1 MLLIL
6 LVSYIGFPA
15 WSLNMLFA
23 TIGIWKRT
31 WCCWPH
37 II

>member
-1 MLLIL
+1 
-6 LVSYIGFPA
+6 
-15 WSLNMLFA
+15 MLFV